1 MKLFTRDYFLLTKE
15 QNTLSPKYLKTLRK
29 LGATTQQIALTS
41 FLHSNKYWIINS
53 TNKTNFTIE
62 YMCGNTYQA
71 TGYLDYIKRI
81 RMEKEDFKS
90 ARKSYFK
97 RYFAVVKKLRE
108 RRKKH
113 RANRLN
119 ELKLKLESLL

>member
-15 QNTLSPKYLKTLRK
+15 QNTLSPNYLKTLRK

-53 TNKTNFTIE
+53 TNKRNFTIE

-71 TGYLDYIKRI
+71 TGYLDFIKI
-81 RMEKEDFKS
+81 IKMEKEDFKS
-90 ARKSYFK
+90 TRKSYFK
-97 RYFAVVKKLRE
+97 RYFAVVRKLRE
-108 RRKKH
+108 RRERYRK
-113 RANRLN
+113 NRLT